1 MTIEQ
6 FHSRLRPAGLLYV
19 DVYPY
24 FLPTGGGLEFLL
36 LKRRA
41 DVAMPG
47 VWQPVS
53 GKIKEGEKFSE
64 AFLRQA
70 VEKTGQRPIRVFSL
84 DSVNA
89 YFDAHYDTVML
100 VPNAACRLTNK
111 DVEVNSDLHL
121 DYKWVD
127 MAAFEVMVEFPKQI
141 ETAKTIAEVV
151 LGKGGRSRHN
161 EIPVK

>member
-1 MTIEQ
+1 
-6 FHSRLRPAGLLYV
+6 
-19 DVYPY
+19 
-24 FLPTGGGLEFLL
+24 
-36 LKRRA
+36 
-41 DVAMPG
+41 
-47 VWQPVS
+47 
-53 GKIKEGEKFSE
+53 
-64 AFLRQA
+64 
-70 VEKTGQRPIRVFSL
+70 
-84 DSVNA
+84 
-89 YFDAHYDTVML
+89 ML

-111 DVEVNSDLHL
+111 EVEVNSDLHL